1 MSLYSVKYMD
11 YNVRQKIGPW
21 NTTDMEMT
29 HKEWVT
35 KVNKN
40 IDLTRST
47 FDKKKKKKTTNIQ
60 WTCKNRGQL
69 KNIITRKING
79 KRDKERPKDITKGS
93 PSWWHDRK
101 PQQNG
106 WTTLRMKIY
115 GKE

>member
-47 FDKKKKKKTTNIQ
+47 FDKKKKKRRQPTFSGHARIEDNLKT
-60 WTCKNRGQL
+60 L
-69 KNIITRKING
+69 
-79 KRDKERPKDITKGS
+79 
-93 PSWWHDRK
+93 
-101 PQQNG
+101 
-106 WTTLRMKIY
+106 
-115 GKE
+115 

>member
-47 FDKKKKKKTTNIQ
+47 FDKKKKKEDNQHLVDMQEQRTT
-60 WTCKNRGQL
+60 
-69 KNIITRKING
+69 
-79 KRDKERPKDITKGS
+79 
-93 PSWWHDRK
+93 
-101 PQQNG
+101 
-106 WTTLRMKIY
+106 
-115 GKE
+115 